1 MNQDPLR
8 ALFERLDTDGSGIL
22 SLVDLKALVEELD
35 GDTGDAELV
44 ELSRAMDQSGDL
56 QVSYD
61 ELPRAFSAPSKP
73 RRLHQSV

>member
-8 ALFERLDTDGSGIL
+8 TLFERLDTDGSGIL
-22 SLVDLKALVEELD
+22 SLVERKALVEDLN
-35 GDTGDAELV
+35 GDTGREALV

-56 QVSYD
+56 HVSYA
-61 ELPRAFSAPSKP
+61 ELQRDFSAPSKP